1 MSQDFLNLN
10 EENKEALSDR
20 LLRASASAT
29 NVLLTIAPLDDAVN
43 TALKI
48 IGEALDTDRI
58 GVIENFDCPEQV
70 LPCWKTLYK
79 WNSPYT
85 ISQFAH
91 PEISQGTYEGIESWY
106 ESLNQG
112 RSLIYFTKDIPEPFR
127 SQQEKLGV
135 KVLHGVPIFVENK
148 CWGVV
153 GFDDCREVKHRG
165 QSELSVLKIIANSI
179 GSAIQR
185 DRTHKAL
192 LRSEQE
198 RAAELESINIE
209 LRHTLNSLKITEER
223 FRTLFE
229 LSSEGFYFIEVD
241 PPVSTTLSIDEQC
254 EQLYHNIRVVEA
266 NPAFA
271 AMYGIANPDDCIGI
285 KNSDI
290 HIPDSDKNAAFIR
303 GILENRRDLETEEI
317 DSQGQPRYF
326 LNGGGFTSKDGYIV
340 AGWGSQVDITQ
351 LRQTQQAL
359 LINEKQRTA
368 ELEKINETLSRSLTW
383 LAREEN
389 LNNFLEQIL
398 LEISATM
405 QADLAHL
412 FVLHQP
418 DRMLEVVAR
427 VIDGQLIQNPS
438 PFEPAIFSTPFSAD
452 ITPLF
457 SMMEEQNLFLIV
469 DMTQLPSELNAI
481 AWPDS
486 LEWHIRGGYK
496 ACASLVLKT
505 GDRSVGFLGMTF
517 NEKQELVEEKRQLV
531 IALANQAALAILLL
545 QLAEQSKQAALFE
558 ERNRLAG
565 EIHDT
570 LAQAFTGISLQLGV
584 AKWLLNKDPTTI
596 EPILDRINDIA
607 QSGLAEARRSVWE
620 IYPTAQ
626 KYANLAEKLSQHI
639 ENVKQ
644 TTHDNS
650 LQIDFQILGTAYQ
663 VSAII
668 GYNLLKIAQEAI
680 VNALKHAKPKN
691 LSIVLTYKSFLV
703 SLEIT
708 DDGCGF
714 QPSLDNG
721 GFGVLSMSERN
732 DRLGGQLSINSIL
745 GQGTEILVEIPL
757 GVQNHDR

>member
-1 MSQDFLNLN
+1 V
-10 EENKEALSDR
+10 E
-20 LLRASASAT
+20 
-29 NVLLTIAPLDDAVN
+29 
-43 TALKI
+43 
-48 IGEALDTDRI
+48 GE
-58 GVIENFDCPEQV
+58 
-70 LPCWKTLYK
+70 
-79 WNSPYT
+79 
-85 ISQFAH
+85 H
-91 PEISQGTYEGIESWY
+91 
-106 ESLNQG
+106 
-112 RSLIYFTKDIPEPFR
+112 
-127 SQQEKLGV
+127 
-135 KVLHGVPIFVENK
+135 
-148 CWGVV
+148 WGEL
-153 GFDDCREVKHRG
+153 GFDDCHETKQRG
-165 QSELSVLKIIANSI
+165 QAELSVLEIIANSL
-179 GSAIQR
+179 GCAIER
-185 DRTHKAL
+185 DRTQKTL
-192 LRSEQE
+192 LQSEQE
-198 RAAELESINIE
+198 RTAELESINTE
-209 LRHTLNSLKITEER
+209 LKHTLNSLKVTEER

-229 LSSEGFYFIEVD
+229 LSSEGFYFTEVD
-241 PPVSTTLSIDEQC
+241 PPVLTTLSIDEQC

-271 AMYGIANPDDCIGI
+271 AMYGIDNPDDCIGM
-285 KNSDI
+285 KNSDV

-303 GILENRRDLETEEI
+303 GIVENRRDLETEEI

-359 LINEKQRTA
+359 LVNEKQRTA
-368 ELEKINETLSRSLTW
+368 EFKKINKTLSRTLSW

-398 LEISATM
+398 LEISATV
-405 QADLAHL
+405 QADLAYL

-418 DRMLEVVAR
+418 DRMLEVIAR
-427 VIDGQLIQNPS
+427 VIDGELIHKPS
-438 PFEPAIFSTPFSAD
+438 SSELAIFSAPFSAD
-452 ITPLF
+452 ISPLF
-457 SMMEEQNLFLIV
+457 SIMEKQNLFLII
-469 DMTQLPSELNAI
+469 DMTQLTDDIKAI
-481 AWPDS
+481 AWPGCLD
-486 LEWHIRGGYK
+486 WHRDGGYK
-496 ACASLVLKT
+496 ACACLVLKT
-505 GDRSVGFLGMTF
+505 GDRSVGFLKMTF
-517 NEKQELVEEKRQLV
+517 NENQELVEEKRQLV
-531 IALANQAALAILLL
+531 IALANQAALAILLI
-545 QLAEQSKQAALFE
+545 QLAEQSKQSALYE

-584 AKWLLNKDPTTI
+584 AKWLLEQDPSKI

-644 TTHDNS
+644 TTHDHS
-650 LQIDFQILGTAYQ
+650 LRIDFQILGTAYQ
-663 VSAII
+663 VAAII

-691 LSIVLTYKSFLV
+691 LSIVLTYKSSFV
-703 SLEIT
+703 SLKIT

-721 GFGVLSMSERN
+721 GFGVLSMSERS

-757 GVQNHDR
+757 GVQNHGR

>member
-10 EENKEALSDR
+10 QENKETLSDR
-20 LLRASASAT
+20 LLKASAT
-29 NVLLTIAPLDDAVN
+29 ATHALLTIASLDAAVN
-43 TALKI
+43 EAIKI
-48 IGEALDTDRI
+48 IGEALDTDRVT
-58 GVIENFDCPEQV
+58 VIEHFNCPEQS
-70 LPCWKTLYK
+70 LPCWKILYE
-79 WNSPYT
+79 WDSPDT
-85 ISQFAH
+85 ISQIAH
-91 PEISQGTYEGIESWY
+91 LEVSQGNYEGIESWY
-106 ESLNQG
+106 EIINQDQ
-112 RSLIYFTKDIPEPFR
+112 SMTHLTKEMPEPFR
-127 SQQEKLGV
+127 SGQEKLGV
-135 KVLHGVPIFVENK
+135 KAIHVVPIFVENK
-148 CWGVV
+148 CWGLV

-165 QSELSVLKIIANSI
+165 QSEFSVLKIVANSI
-179 GSAIQR
+179 GSTIQR
-185 DRTHKAL
+185 DRTQKAL

-198 RAAELESINIE
+198 RAAELESINTE
-209 LRHTLNSLKITEER
+209 LKHTLNSLEVTEER

-229 LSSEGFYFIEVD
+229 SSSEGFYFTEVD
-241 PPVSTTLSIDEQC
+241 PPVLTTLSIDEQC

-271 AMYGIANPDDCIGI
+271 AMYGIDNPDDCIGI
-285 KNSDI
+285 KNSDV

-303 GILENRRDLETEEI
+303 GIVENRRDLETEEI

-351 LRQTQQAL
+351 LRRTQQAL
-359 LINEKQRTA
+359 LVNEKQRTA
-368 ELEKINETLSRSLTW
+368 EFKKINETLSRSLSW

-398 LEISATM
+398 LEISATV

-412 FVLHQP
+412 LVLNQP

-427 VIDGQLIQNPS
+427 VVDGELVHNPS

-457 SMMEEQNLFLIV
+457 SIMEQQNQFLV
-469 DMTQLPSELNAI
+469 VNMSQLTDDLKAV

-486 LEWHIRGGYK
+486 LEWHVRLGYN
-496 ACASLVLKT
+496 ACICLVLKT
-505 GDRSVGFLGMTF
+505 GDRSVGFLVLKF
-517 NEKQELVEEKRQLV
+517 KEEQELVEEKRQLV

-545 QLAEQSKQAALFE
+545 QLAEQSKQAAIYS

-584 AKWLLNKDPTTI
+584 AKWLLEKDPSKI

-644 TTHDNS
+644 TTHDHS
-650 LQIDFQILGTAYQ
+650 LQIKFQILGTAYQ
-663 VSAII
+663 VAAII

-680 VNALKHAKPKN
+680 VNVLKHSKART
-691 LSIVLTYKSFLV
+691 LSITLTYTSSLV
-703 SLEIT
+703 SLKVV
-708 DDGCGF
+708 DNGCGF
-714 QPSLDNG
+714 QPSTDNG
-721 GFGVLSMSERN
+721 GFGILSMSERS
-732 DRLGGQLSINSIL
+732 DRLGGQLSISSIL
-745 GQGTEILVEIPL
+745 GQGTEILVEI
-757 GVQNHDR
+757 QNHVR